1 MGDVPSGT
9 TIRRDDIAGNG
20 FRAHSL
26 YAHLPQVQRD
36 ELVSS
41 FNTEDSH
48 HVLISPRGF
57 EKTACYQDFSRY
69 DFYRMVHPA
78 ITIITIIII
87 NVTSHGI
94 TKHQA
99 ISVLDFHTIYISLPE
114 SFVNTHSTP
123 Y

>member
-1 MGDVPSGT
+1 MGFDV
-9 TIRRDDIAGNG
+9 
-20 FRAHSL
+20 HSL
-26 YAHLPQVQRD
+26 NAHLPQVQRD

-48 HVLISPRGF
+48 HVLIFSTGF
-57 EKTACYQDFSRY
+57 EKAACYQDFSRY
-69 DFYRMVHPA
+69 GFYRVLHPA

-99 ISVLDFHTIYISLPE
+99 ISVLDFYTIYVSLPKR
-114 SFVNTHSTP
+114 FVNTYSTP
-123 Y
+123 D